1 MFAKDQ
7 WYAAAWTDEVTS
19 TPLSRKVLGDKLVLF
34 RGENGEVGTLL
45 DVCPHRSVPLSLG
58 AVIDDA
64 IECPYHGLRF
74 NTDGICVLAPGQTA
88 APKAAKATSYPTV
101 ERWNLVWV
109 WMGDPSRLSEDAIP
123 DLHWL
128 TDPAW
133 VAAPGYFRLKAGYHL
148 LLDNLHN
155 HTHLQYVHR
164 RTIGTE
170 EIISASQEVSKSGS
184 KISVTRW
191 LLDQPPPKLF
201 ALAGGFQGR
210 VDRWF
215 NSTFVPPSN
224 VILDIGCADAGTGAL
239 QGDRS
244 RGIEIRSL
252 HSVTPES
259 ETTCHYFWAYVRSF
273 RIDDAKLTEML
284 AAGARATFE
293 EDVAIL
299 EAQQQNIVETGATPR
314 VHLVADAPGLQ
325 VKRILNDLERGQET
339 LSADS

>member
-1 MFAKDQ
+1 MFAMDQ
-7 WYAAAWTDEVTS
+7 WYAAAWAHELKS
-19 TPLSRKVLGDKLVLF
+19 TPLSRRILGKKLVLF
-34 RGENGEVGTLL
+34 RGESGQVGALF
-45 DVCPHRSVPLSLG
+45 DCCPHRSVPLSFG
-58 AVIDDA
+58 SVVGDT
-64 IECPYHGLRF
+64 IECAYHGLRF
-74 NTDGICVLAPGQTA
+74 NTGGVCELAPGQSS
-88 APKAAKATSYPTV
+88 APKAATVTTYPAV
-101 ERWNLVWV
+101 ERWNLIWV
-109 WMGDPSRLSEDAIP
+109 WMGDPARSSDQAIP

-133 VAAPGYFRLKAGYHL
+133 VAAPGYLHLKAGYQL

-164 RTIGTE
+164 RTIGTD
-170 EIISASQEVSKSGS
+170 EIISASQEVAKSGNQ
-184 KISVTRW
+184 IHVTRW
-191 LLDQPPPKLF
+191 LLNQTAPKLF
-201 ALAGGFQGR
+201 AIAGGFQGK

-224 VILDIGCADAGTGAL
+224 VILDIGCADAGSGAP

-244 RGIEIRSL
+244 RGIEICSL
-252 HSVTPES
+252 HSVTPET

-284 AAGARATFE
+284 ASGARATFE

-299 EAQQQNIVETGATPR
+299 EAQQQNILETGATPR

-325 VKRILNDLERGQET
+325 VTRILADLERPAET
-339 LSADS
+339 PGADR